1 MKMQT
6 LAVWLALGAAH
17 GAHAEMYR
25 CQDAGGSVSF
35 QQLPCAA
42 DQPQPAAPAGV
53 RPVPATPATPAPQ
66 AARAVPAPAPAA
78 APLPVPAAAAGAADE
93 PVRPTRRKRE
103 VLELTAQLERCR
115 ADVPGFAEKSAA
127 VHVAWSR
134 RHAAVLAEYDR
145 QLAAKVRASRRGEAT
160 LPVSQCTDDW
170 LRALEPLARMPDAR
184 FSTVEK
190 TWQVFMGA
198 LMTGDRATALSCFA
212 GRAGAR
218 WKERVEQMSDEDLRR
233 IGASIRALKVQWGD
247 DYDKEGLVADTQN
260 RMVAVAFRNLNEE
273 WKITDWGAK
282 AAMMPAP

>member
-17 GAHAEMYR
+17 GAQAEMYR
-25 CQDAGGSVSF
+25 CQAAGGGVSF

-42 DQPQPAAPAGV
+42 EQPQPPAPAAV
-53 RPVPATPATPAPQ
+53 RPAAAAPAPQ
-66 AARAVPAPAPAA
+66 AAPAVPPPAAAA

-127 VHVAWSR
+127 VHVAWNR

-160 LPVSQCTDDW
+160 LPLSQCTDDW
-170 LRALEPLARMPDAR
+170 LHALEPLTRMPDAR
-184 FSTVEK
+184 FGTVEK

-198 LMTGDRATALSCFA
+198 LMTGDRVTALNCFA
-212 GRAGAR
+212 GRAGVR
-218 WKERVEQMSDEDLRR
+218 WRERVEQMSDEDLRR
-233 IGASIRALKVQWGD
+233 IGASIRVLKVQWGD

-282 AAMMPAP
+282 AAAMPAP